1 MADKNTPK
9 VEELV
14 EAYKEAVSSGIA
26 AIDAGMAQTT
36 AAVKHATDSMETER
50 TEYGKVWERAS
61 SMARKRNENITAM
74 FPKVFDGM
82 GAAQT
87 AASMPT
93 ISAEAKESVNKI
105 IESEMAFYQAW
116 TKTWMD
122 YLSGMETR
130 RSAAALEVLESNAKA
145 IASSQAALKNTVKFG
160 ETLIDWSLESV
171 NATKS

>member
-1 MADKNTPK
+1 MAETTTNSA
-9 VEELV
+9 EELAL
-14 EAYKEAVSSGIA
+14 AYNKAISSGFSA
-26 AIDAGMAQTT
+26 VDAGMAQTT
-36 AAVKHATDSMETER
+36 AALKLMTGAVKAER
-50 TEYGKVWERAS
+50 TEYGKVWEQAATH
-61 SMARKRNENITAM
+61 ARKRNENVTAL
-74 FPKVFDGM
+74 FPAIFQGM
-82 GAAQT
+82 
-87 AASMPT
+87 ASTPVNSIPT
-93 ISAEAKESVNKI
+93 INPEAKESVNKI

-160 ETLIDWSLESV
+160 ETIIDWSLESV